1 MRYKINYL
9 GGLNLKKYQIIAL
22 AIILLIGAL
31 FVPKMLKGSDN
42 LVKFKVVDEEEI
54 PDQITEM
61 LPKYLMEERAL
72 TCKYK
77 DDIYVI
83 VTRGEK
89 NSKGYLVDIEEITK
103 EKYTKEVYDLVV
115 YAKFLDPDPNEIV
128 DQEYDYPFIV
138 VKTNLKV
145 MPEEVHL
152 DIDYKD

>member
-1 MRYKINYL
+1 M
-9 GGLNLKKYQIIAL
+9 KKYQIITL
-22 AIILLIGAL
+22 AIIVLIGAL

-42 LVKFKVVDEEEI
+42 QVKFKVVNEEDVPE
-54 PDQITEM
+54 QITEM

-77 DDIYVI
+77 DEIYVI

-89 NSKGYLVDIEEITK
+89 NSKGYEVDIEEMTK

-115 YAKFLDPDPNEIV
+115 YAKFMDPDPNEV
-128 DQEYDYPFIV
+128 VEQEYDYPFIV
-138 VKTNLKV
+138 VKTNLKN

-152 DIDYKD
+152 DIEYKD

>member
-1 MRYKINYL
+1 M
-9 GGLNLKKYQIIAL
+9 KKYQIITL

-31 FVPKMLKGSDN
+31 FVPKILKGSDN
-42 LVKFKVVDEEEI
+42 QVKFKVVSEEDVPE
-54 PDQITEM
+54 QITEM

-89 NSKGYLVDIEEITK
+89 NSKGYLVDVEEISK
-103 EKYTKEVYDLVV
+103 EKYTKDIYDLVV
-115 YAKFLDPDPNEIV
+115 YAKFIDPDPNEIV
-128 DQEYDYPFIV
+128 DQEYDYPFII
-138 VKTNLKV
+138 VKTNLKN

-152 DIDYKD
+152 DIEYKD

>member
-1 MRYKINYL
+1 M
-9 GGLNLKKYQIIAL
+9 KKYQIMTL

-31 FVPKMLKGSDN
+31 FVPKMIKGSESQ
-42 LVKFKVVDEEEI
+42 VKYKVVNEEDI
-54 PDQITEM
+54 PEQITEM

-77 DDIYVI
+77 DEIYVI

-89 NSKGYLVDIEEITK
+89 NSKGYEVDIEGMTK

-115 YAKFLDPDPNEIV
+115 YAKFMDPDPNEIV

-138 VKTNLKV
+138 VKTNLKE

-152 DIDYKD
+152 DIEYKD